1 MNAMESVPARSE
13 HERMLVRFV
22 AELTGLFTKL
32 PALIGFSVLDRAT
45 LTAGREAA
53 RLDAELSVA
62 DLSVDAW
69 PGVHANAPGAEIA
82 AALADLLE
90 EHPSARALLR
100 GFSFAR
106 TFH

>member
-1 MNAMESVPARSE
+1 MNAMESGTARSE
-13 HERMLVRFV
+13 HETMLVRFV
-22 AELTGLFTKL
+22 DELTGLFARL

-62 DLSVDAW
+62 DVSVDAW
-69 PGVHANAPGAEIA
+69 PGVHSNAPGTEIA
-82 AALADLLE
+82 AALAGLLQ
-90 EHPSARALLR
+90 EHPSARAVLR